1 MKQALQLRLTQHL
14 TLTPQLQQSIR
25 LLQLS
30 TMELNQELEK
40 FLMENPLLEKEDAET
55 EAQPVGPIFPAP
67 AAEGESPSAAEA
79 PSEAPSEETG
89 AQTEIDWYNDAPAS
103 GGGRDDAEDSDYPQ
117 VAAESP
123 SLREHLLAQVSL
135 TNIEP
140 RDRRLVELLID
151 ALEENGYLTMPLEEL
166 AELIPS
172 ELGVEPDELQIALR
186 HLQSLDPIGV
196 GARNAQECLELQLV
210 ALPEEAPGRTRAL
223 AIVRRHLAL
232 LAAHDFAR
240 LKKALNCTDDQ
251 LRQAQQLIQTLNPH
265 PGAEFTSFET
275 SYIVPDVIVR
285 KAKNVWVAGLNQDA
299 VPKLRINRMYAD
311 ILQNNRGDSG
321 GQLSQ
326 RLQEARWLIKNVQ
339 QRFETILRVSQAIVD
354 RQRQFLEHGEVAM
367 RPLVLRD
374 IAETLGLHESTVSRV
389 TTQKFMRTPR
399 GIFELKYFFGSHVA
413 TDAGGACSA
422 TAIRALIKQL
432 IAAEEPKKPL
442 SDSKISQILGQQGIV
457 VARRTIAKYRES
469 LHIPPVNLRK
479 SL

>member
-151 ALEENGYLTMPLEEL
+151 ALEENGYLTMTLEEL

-186 HLQSLDPIGV
+186 HLQSLDPTGV
-196 GARNAQECLELQLV
+196 GARNAH
-210 ALPEEAPGRTRAL
+210 EARGREP
-223 AIVRRHLAL
+223 
-232 LAAHDFAR
+232 
-240 LKKALNCTDDQ
+240 NCD
-251 LRQAQQLIQTLNPH
+251 
-265 PGAEFTSFET
+265 
-275 SYIVPDVIVR
+275 
-285 KAKNVWVAGLNQDA
+285 
-299 VPKLRINRMYAD
+299 
-311 ILQNNRGDSG
+311 GDSLRDRG
-321 GQLSQ
+321 LAG
-326 RLQEARWLIKNVQ
+326 RRRGARCP
-339 QRFETILRVSQAIVD
+339 
-354 RQRQFLEHGEVAM
+354 RQRVQGRGRGRGEGRHSDPLHAM
-367 RPLVLRD
+367 
-374 IAETLGLHESTVSRV
+374 A
-389 TTQKFMRTPR
+389 
-399 GIFELKYFFGSHVA
+399 
-413 TDAGGACSA
+413 
-422 TAIRALIKQL
+422 
-432 IAAEEPKKPL
+432 
-442 SDSKISQILGQQGIV
+442 
-457 VARRTIAKYRES
+457 
-469 LHIPPVNLRK
+469 
-479 SL
+479 

>member
-1 MKQALQLRLTQHL
+1 MKQALQLRLSQHL

-40 FLMENPLLEKEDAET
+40 FLMENPLLEREDAET
-55 EAQPVGPIFPAP
+55 EAQPVAPRYQAP
-67 AAEGESPSAAEA
+67 AGE
-79 PSEAPSEETG
+79 SEAPSDTPSNTPSEE
-89 AQTEIDWYNDAPAS
+89 AAADRQTEIDWYSDAPAS
-103 GGGRDDAEDSDYPQ
+103 GGGRDDAEDPDYPQ

-123 SLREHLLAQVSL
+123 NLREHLLAQVSL
-135 TNIEP
+135 TKIEP

-151 ALEENGYLTMPLEEL
+151 ALEEDGYLTMPLEEL
-166 AELIPS
+166 AALIPS
-172 ELGVEPDELQIALR
+172 ELGVEPEELQIALR
-186 HLQSLDPIGV
+186 NLQSLDPTGV
-196 GARNAQECLELQLV
+196 GARNAHECLELQLL
-210 ALPEEAPGRTRAL
+210 ALPESTADRTLAL
-223 AIVRRHLAL
+223 SIVRQHLAL

-240 LKKALNCTDDQ
+240 LKKALGCTDDR
-251 LRQAQQLIQTLNPH
+251 LRQAQQLIQTLNPR
-265 PGAEFTSFET
+265 PGAGFTQFET
-275 SYIVPDVIVR
+275 RYIVPDVIVR
-285 KAKNVWVAGLNQDA
+285 KTKNVWVARLNQDA

-311 ILQNNRGDSG
+311 ILHNNRGTSG
-321 GQLSQ
+321 SPLSQ

-354 RQRQFLEHGEVAM
+354 RQRHFLEHGEVAM
-367 RPLVLRD
+367 RPLVLRE

-389 TTQKFMRTPR
+389 TTQKFMLTPR

-432 IAAEEPKKPL
+432 IAAEDPKKPL
-442 SDSKISQILGQQGIV
+442 SDSKISQVLGQQGIV

-469 LHIPPVNLRK
+469 VHIPPVNLRK
-479 SL
+479 GL